1 MKEEKIE
8 ELFLELITEE
18 IDNLNIELSTLL
30 NRKEI
35 EEIDKKDIKFIDRQ
49 IKELDEEINELKS
62 LLEWITSS

>member
-62 LLEWITSS
+62 LLE